1 MAIIALLA
9 GMYPAV
15 VLSGFKP
22 IEVLKGKLN
31 IGHNMGIFRKA
42 LIVGQFVASIV
53 MIIGTFTV
61 GRQLHYLQTKDLGYN
76 KEHVVI
82 VATNKPRKDGNQLAQ
97 LFKNA
102 IQKNPEIVSSTT
114 SLYSMAEAG
123 WMSLGYTDDK
133 NVFRQFSFN
142 AIDAD
147 FVNTMG
153 LTIVKGRPFSKG
165 STEDSNYIL
174 VNEALVKEYGWKEPV
189 GQRLPGKY
197 EQHVAGVVKDFNFQS
212 LHTAIG
218 PVVLAIKPDSIF
230 RRSSDVLMLFLH
242 NQGFQFD
249 SVVEI
254 CKSTYSSCDQHGNL

>member
-1 MAIIALLA
+1 MAIGINSISTKPFNQLANRELHFSFTFFTILFCLLLMAIITLLA

-82 VATNKPRKDGNQLAQ
+82 VLQKRTKDGNQLAQ

-102 IQKNPEIVSSTT
+102 IRKILKLWSFIFFIQYGRSRLDEPGVH
-114 SLYSMAEAG
+114 
-123 WMSLGYTDDK
+123 
-133 NVFRQFSFN
+133 RQ
-142 AIDAD
+142 
-147 FVNTMG
+147 
-153 LTIVKGRPFSKG
+153 
-165 STEDSNYIL
+165 
-174 VNEALVKEYGWKEPV
+174 
-189 GQRLPGKY
+189 
-197 EQHVAGVVKDFNFQS
+197 
-212 LHTAIG
+212 
-218 PVVLAIKPDSIF
+218 
-230 RRSSDVLMLFLH
+230 
-242 NQGFQFD
+242 
-249 SVVEI
+249 
-254 CKSTYSSCDQHGNL
+254 